1 MVKITIVT
9 VTLNNVKTIEQTIKS
24 VLNQNYSNLEYI
36 VIDGGS
42 TDGSLEV
49 INKYKDKFKYFKS
62 STDKGIYDAM
72 NKGIAEATG
81 DLVGFV
87 NGDDYLYE
95 DVLNHVSDCF
105 LEAKTKLLFSVADI
119 DYVDHKD
126 NIVGSKICRSTK
138 QILKR
143 KYIEMPTNH
152 LGMFVPLE
160 AFKKNGFFDLRFS
173 IRADYFFILKLI
185 KNGYRPL
192 HLRKKLGGFRLGGQS
207 GSYSTFLENYKII
220 RLITGSFLLSFY
232 STILGITK
240 LFFFRNLPNIYNFI
254 VKKYYEYNKDLKKR
268 EIFSEDDPKIISRA
282 LDYLKEHNNG
292 T

>member
-105 LEAKTKLLFSVADI
+105 IEAKTKLLFSVADI
-119 DYVDHKD
+119 DYVDHND
-126 NIVGSKICRSTK
+126 NIVGSKICQSTK

-143 KYIEMPTNH
+143 RYIEMPTNH

-254 VKKYYEYNKDLKKR
+254 VNDNKY
-268 EIFSEDDPKIISRA
+268 
-282 LDYLKEHNNG
+282 
-292 T
+292 